1 MDKGETDTIVA
12 LSSGFGRAGVAVI
25 RVSGPQS
32 SAILQK
38 LTDQRLPKI
47 RQAVVRWLYDVE
59 KVRLDQALTLRF
71 EGPESF
77 TGEDIVEIHCHGSI
91 AVIEAVIGEI
101 VASGLARPANPGEFS
116 QRAFENGRM
125 DLVQAEGIADL
136 IDATGR
142 EQMRQAARFVAGDA
156 SETLELWRKSLLE
169 ASALLAASIDFSD
182 EGDVPDDA
190 HDPVLG
196 LLSGLECEFK
206 AALKNADSASRV
218 RDGIRIAI
226 LGKPNAGKST
236 LINAL
241 TNRDAV
247 IVSDIPGTTR
257 DIVENQLVLNGIPV
271 TLADTAGL
279 RETDDPIE
287 EEGVRRAR
295 KWADQ
300 ADLRIYLDRADEY
313 SGESRPDILGEGDLW
328 VASQTDRTKNAGSSF
343 PHDLTLSVSKTTSLD
358 VLKGVLESRVKTL
371 TRSDDTPIIVRLRH
385 KTSLKDA
392 LDAIDRAQFHLIE
405 NGDVDLAAFEVSI
418 ARSALDQILGRVDVE
433 EILGEVF
440 SGFCVGK

>member
-1 MDKGETDTIVA
+1 MAEGETDTIVA

-25 RVSGPQS
+25 RVSGS
-32 SAILQK
+32 ESTSILQK
-38 LTDQRLPKI
+38 LTHQRLPKI
-47 RQAVVRWLYDVE
+47 RQAAVRWLYDAE
-59 KVRLDQALTLRF
+59 GVRLDQALTLRF
-71 EGPESF
+71 VGPESF
-77 TGEDIVEIHCHGSI
+77 TGEDLVELHCHGSI
-91 AVIEAVIGEI
+91 AVVEAVIGEI
-101 VASGLARPANPGEFS
+101 VHSALARPANPGEFS
-116 QRAFENGRM
+116 QRAFENGRI

-156 SETLELWRKSLLE
+156 SETLESWRKSLLE

-182 EGDVPDDA
+182 EGDVPEDA

-196 LLSGLECEFK
+196 LLSDLESEFRV
-206 AALKNADSASRV
+206 ALRNAESASRV
-218 RDGIRIAI
+218 RDGIRIAV

-236 LINAL
+236 LINTL
-241 TNRDAV
+241 TDRDAV

-257 DIVENQLVLNGIPV
+257 DIVENLLILNGIPV

-313 SGESRPDILGEGDLW
+313 TGEAKPDFLGEADLW
-328 VASQTDRTKNAGSSF
+328 VASQADRIAGDETSL
-343 PHDLTLSVSKTTSLD
+343 PHDLTLSVSEPTSLGL
-358 VLKGVLESRVKTL
+358 LKSNLEMRVKAL
-371 TRSDDTPIIVRLRH
+371 TSSDDAPTIVRLRH
-385 KTSLKDA
+385 KTSLTEA
-392 LDAIDRAQFHLIE
+392 LDAIERARSHLNE

>member
-1 MDKGETDTIVA
+1 MAKGETNTIVA

-25 RVSGPQS
+25 RVSGPES
-32 SAILQK
+32 TAILQK
-38 LTDQRLPKI
+38 LTHQRLPKI
-47 RQAVVRWLYDVE
+47 RQAAVRWLYDGE
-59 KVRLDQALTLRF
+59 GVRLDQALTLRF

-77 TGEDIVEIHCHGSI
+77 TGEDLVEFHCHGSV

-101 VASGLARPANPGEFS
+101 VGSGLARPANPGEFS
-116 QRAFENGRM
+116 QRAFENGRI

-136 IDATGR
+136 IDSTGR

-156 SETLELWRKSLLE
+156 SETLESWRKSLLE

-182 EGDVPDDA
+182 EGDVPEDA

-196 LLSGLECEFK
+196 LLSDLKGEFRV
-206 AALKNADSASRV
+206 ALRNAESASRV
-218 RDGIRIAI
+218 RDGIRIAV

-241 TNRDAV
+241 TDRDAV

-257 DIVENQLVLNGIPV
+257 DIVENQLLLNGIPV

-279 RETDDPIE
+279 RETVDPIE

-313 SGESRPDILGEGDLW
+313 TGKAKPDFLDKSDLW
-328 VASQTDRTKNAGSSF
+328 VASQTDRISGAEASL
-343 PHDLTLSVSKTTSLD
+343 PHDLTLSVSEPTSLES
-358 VLKGVLESRVKTL
+358 LKSSLETRVKAL
-371 TRSDDTPIIVRLRH
+371 TSSEDAPTIVRLRH
-385 KTSLKDA
+385 KTSLTEA
-392 LDAIDRAQFHLIE
+392 LDAIERARSHLNE